1 MDIKKDLCCKGQFS
15 SFCLLCI
22 MVLALIISPG
32 PMGRSCAEV
41 IIDDPRTPGVDLD
54 DEPRSGD
61 NGAKAAITS
70 TGSVTSSGAY
80 AVRCGSTGWNVNI
93 EAGGSVENT
102 AKGSGNNA
110 ILFNARQDGSGTA
123 LTGSVTNSGTI
134 TSAGTGIRMGGGGR
148 REVQLVGER
157 RIDSLKKG
165 FLSAAAGRHLRWLAG
180 LGSFRR
186 RQARR
191 LPGCRR
197 RPGNGGGRHLRGGRS

>member
-1 MDIKKDLCCKGQFS
+1 MDIKKDLCCKGKFS
-15 SFCLLCI
+15 SLCLLCI
-22 MVLALIISPG
+22 MALALIVFPG

-41 IIDDPRTPGVDLD
+41 IIGDPRTLGVDLD

-61 NGAKAAITS
+61 NSAKAAITS
-70 TGSVTSSGAY
+70 TGSVTSSGVY
-80 AVRCGSTGWNVNI
+80 AVRGGSTGWNVNI

-123 LTGSVTNSGTI
+123 LTGNVTNSGTI

-157 RIDSLKKG
+157 
-165 FLSAAAGRHLRWLAG
+165 
-180 LGSFRR
+180 
-186 RQARR
+186 
-191 LPGCRR
+191 
-197 RPGNGGGRHLRGGRS
+197 